1 MAENLF
7 EENFED
13 AEDEGQ
19 ILEVGQ
25 KEREEANKIKSKF
38 SYLCRPSVDPSFNES
53 TDFIFMQTDVD
64 YYIGKGILKFLKPA
78 SLILTR
84 NLRVIATCHY

>member
-13 AEDEGQ
+13 ADDEGQ

-38 SYLCRPSVDPSFNES
+38 SYLCRPAVDPSFNES

-64 YYIGKGILKFLKPA
+64 YYIGKGILSFYHQR
-78 SLILTR
+78 SLIPTR
-84 NLRVIATCHY
+84 NFRVIATCNY

>member
-13 AEDEGQ
+13 AEDEAQ

-38 SYLCRPSVDPSFNES
+38 SYLCRPAVDPSFNES

-64 YYIGKGILKFLKPA
+64 YYIGKGISKIYQRRNLT
-78 SLILTR
+78 LTR
-84 NLRVIATCHY
+84 SFRFIATCNY